1 MLALYLVCAIVAGG
15 LIVLSAVGGLGHH
28 GIGDGGFDHSA
39 DAHSGE
45 FHSGEVHSSPAAEFA
60 EMWLPFRSLR
70 FWTYLAGTFGIVGSL
85 LTLAKVSVE
94 PVTAILAGASGIVM
108 GFIASA
114 LVRVMMK
121 SERTFS
127 LDQDDSLGAIGKVTV
142 ASRDGMPGKVRV
154 DVRGEILDLL
164 ALPEGDAVIEAGD
177 EVVVVGIEGDRA
189 RVALKRDVFGE

>member
-1 MLALYLVCAIVAGG
+1 
-15 LIVLSAVGGLGHH
+15 
-28 GIGDGGFDHSA
+28 
-39 DAHSGE
+39 
-45 FHSGEVHSSPAAEFA
+45 
-60 EMWLPFRSLR
+60 
-70 FWTYLAGTFGIVGSL
+70 